1 LFGGHITP
9 RLSTVDQ
16 QTIQMG
22 KSALQLLVD
31 LIEKK
36 EINGHRQQKIVLEPL
51 LIAGILHKETGAC
64 NSTDLVKIFFGAFV

>member
-1 LFGGHITP
+1 VFIGFANELFGGHITP

-36 EINGHRQQKIVLEPL
+36 EINGQQAAED
-51 LIAGILHKETGAC
+51 C
-64 NSTDLVKIFFGAFV
+64 S